1 MLIGRVV
8 GELTATQKHESHQA
22 SKILLVQP
30 LSLDG
35 AEMGAALVALDAVN
49 AGIGDR
55 VLLVT
60 DGYAA
65 FTSVGRDLSPIDM
78 AVVGIIDRV
87 DLAGSALAAGAPPDE
102 KAS

>member
-8 GELTATQKHESHQA
+8 GELTATQKHESYEGK
-22 SKILLVQP
+22 KILLVQP
-30 LSLDG
+30 LNLEG
-35 AEMGAALVALDAVN
+35 AEMGTALVALDAVN

-78 AVVGIIDRV
+78 SVVGVIDRV
-87 DLAGSALAAGAPPDE
+87 DLAGSPLAPGAAPDE

>member
-8 GELTATQKHESHQA
+8 GDLTATQKHDSYEGK
-22 SKILLVQP
+22 KILLVQP
-30 LSLDG
+30 LTLDG
-35 AEMGAALVALDAVN
+35 AEMGTALVALDAVN

-78 AVVGIIDRV
+78 SVIGVIDLV
-87 DLAGSALAAGAPPDE
+87 DFAGSALAPGTPPDE
-102 KAS
+102 KTS

>member
-8 GELTATQKHESHQA
+8 GDLTAARKHESYDGK
-22 SKILLVQP
+22 KILLVQP
-30 LSLDG
+30 LTLDG
-35 AEMGAALVALDAVN
+35 EETGAALVALDAVS

-65 FTSVGRDLSPIDM
+65 FSSVGRDLSPIDM
-78 AVVGIIDRV
+78 AVIAIVDRV
-87 DLAGSALAAGAPPDE
+87 DLAAAALPANPSPGQQHP
-102 KAS
+102 